1 VDARS
6 RNVDKESR
14 KMETSAATTSPCD
27 FAEANGIQPH
37 GGQAT
42 NETSHEL
49 LSHTETVLELLMR
62 AT

>member
-1 VDARS
+1 
-6 RNVDKESR
+6 
-14 KMETSAATTSPCD
+14 METSAAITSPCD

-42 NETSHEL
+42 KETSHEL
-49 LSHTETVLELLMR
+49 LSHTELLMR